1 MSDESYEAG
10 YRAGHLKGW
19 LDAMASVEAS
29 QRVNPGPTSSGPAAS
44 VPPSS
49 FLPTTA
55 PEPAAPRTMT
65 SQSGIAPIPELPFAL
80 PARVPGRPA
89 SATRPQDKAAESGRR
104 GLEGGH
110 TPPHAHHPAAQPEET
125 PAERQAR
132 REKRDRQNINI
143 TLYVASLLLV
153 AAAALFIGTSL
164 PPTLR
169 FAGVCVVT
177 AAFYASGFVLH
188 ARVPRLRP
196 AAVAFAGTGLAL
208 VPVTGLALYNFALH
222 HGPAAWLITSLIG
235 TAAYV
240 AAAVRL
246 ESRVL
251 VYLSL
256 TFMAS
261 SAWSGVA
268 VLGGALVWYFAAL
281 ICVAVVLTAV
291 ALAKPGWLPPVYVR
305 PLIVLHPLVVPA
317 VAAAAT
323 CVPLLLDK
331 TGYALIMAMCGCYF
345 GLMAAVPGS
354 RLRLANF
361 YAARISLTLAAA
373 VEIWHLTGRGSD
385 AVLAAAA
392 ILAVQAVAVA
402 LASARLGQWM
412 LDADRPQ
419 NQAEASPGTSRGRW
433 FVDALATF
441 SIQLLVTAVYAGL
454 LLLAEH
460 YPYAAAGQVRDVP
473 LWIPVGVALATSF
486 VVAAR
491 LGGTA
496 EWAPVA
502 ALFLAGVLGYP
513 LGAWPLAVML
523 ALAFVF
529 WAVRA
534 FLTTGK
540 LRRNLVLGA
549 RLALTLTVPVTVAA
563 VIGAGPDRIIT
574 AVFALLVALVCQQ
587 VISAVLERAGGGSL
601 APEATLAG
609 FGAAGLAA
617 VVLLVLLDPT
627 PGHDWIRAAVLIQLL
642 AAMAVGLLMVPRP
655 ATGLEW
661 NATVWEALPLAASTL
676 CAPVSFLA
684 VSQPFGNGTLL
695 LVLAYLLASGLRMRL
710 RQHRWTYWWLGRVAA
725 TVLVL
730 TAFDLLQSEAG
741 PTVIAGDELRPVT
754 VLVLFLA
761 IQLVFP
767 VSAFVRG
774 KAPRGVPADPCV
786 VLLFQLMASAM
797 LLVMGTDG
805 WQAPFAAALTAICT
819 AASAYVFRATGA
831 AVWFAPSALAV
842 LLAFSGGDLLVIEL
856 VLGIFAVFA
865 AVMVVASGQPV
876 RKGWYFAGA
885 RLLTAAL
892 AAVLS
897 YDATASPTA
906 VSVTFAL
913 VLAAQHGIRWF
924 MRSRLAEV
932 PFQQAAVWI
941 TLAGQAVLP
950 FVYAWRPQP
959 GWARMTEDDGGRWV
973 VLVELALLLCSA
985 VVARRF
991 FAARG
996 SLYFALYALLFG
1008 VLSLGPVVR
1017 FAYRSGPG
1025 SATFLAAPVLDY
1037 TGTAAV
1043 LLLGAILAS
1052 VTGVLRRRHNVDV
1065 TDVDHWLWL
1074 SAAGSFALTALFVST
1089 TATGWVLG
1097 VALLVLA
1104 GVCFTASHVEGLP
1117 WLYAPAAL
1125 AALAGGTQLADAAFR
1140 DVPGEWGEYL
1150 PWLCGAGLTSAGL
1163 YGARLYRN
1171 GQLAVDP
1178 VRRWALAGAAFLGL
1192 CIVAMAGVRPDAT
1205 AWAAAVALAAAV
1217 GVACIEAPET
1227 ARRIVAEA
1235 GLVAVVAAVQ
1245 RAAIFELD
1253 GHYGLNYRYSF
1264 GLPDPFWAAQWYV
1277 LAGAVLGALRF
1288 ATGQRTPGR
1297 LMLGAAAGLLTLS
1310 GLGVVFGGTGSQ
1322 QLWVLVLFAGLL
1334 LAGLG
1339 VGDRL
1344 FVWWG
1349 AAGVAACILWAMRQY
1364 TFALLALIAVGLIAF
1379 ALWRLNRGTT
1389 AGEKV
1394 AVQASVGQ
1402 PSPDQPDGREP
1413 FSKH

>member
-1 MSDESYEAG
+1 MQDESYEAG
-10 YRAGHLKGW
+10 YRAGHLRGW
-19 LDAMASVEAS
+19 LDAMAKVEATR
-29 QRVNPGPTSSGPAAS
+29 QAAGPLSPVAPPPVVSAAHGEPAAAYNVAS
-44 VPPSS
+44 VPP
-49 FLPTTA
+49 PG
-55 PEPAAPRTMT
+55 PVV
-65 SQSGIAPIPELPFAL
+65 ELPFPIA
-80 PARVPGRPA
+80 AGVPRRPA
-89 SATRPQDKAAESGRR
+89 EAPHPVVAAVGAARPAARGHVDEPPLSGY
-104 GLEGGH
+104 
-110 TPPHAHHPAAQPEET
+110 AAQPEET

-164 PPTLR
+164 PPMLR

-177 AAFYASGFVLH
+177 AAFYAGGFVLY

-222 HGPAAWLITSLIG
+222 HGPTAWLITSLIG
-235 TAAYV
+235 TVAYV

-256 TFMAS
+256 TFVAS
-261 SAWSGVA
+261 TAWSGVS

-281 ICVAVVLTAV
+281 IGVAVLLTLL
-291 ALAKPGWLPPVYVR
+291 ALAKPGWLPPVYAR
-305 PLIVLHPLVVPA
+305 PLMVLHPLVVPA

-331 TGYALIMAMCGCYF
+331 TEYALIMALCGCYF

-392 ILAVQAVAVA
+392 ILAVQAMAVA
-402 LASARLGQWM
+402 LTAARLGHW
-412 LDADRPQ
+412 LPDANRPQ
-419 NQAEASPGTSRGRW
+419 NQAEASPGTRHGRW

-441 SIQLLVTAVYAGL
+441 SIQLLATAAYASL
-454 LLLAEH
+454 VLSAEY
-460 YPYAAAGQVRDVP
+460 YPDGALGQAGDVP

-491 LGGTA
+491 LGGPA
-496 EWAPVA
+496 EWAPMA
-502 ALFLAGVLGYP
+502 ALLLAGVLGYAM
-513 LGAWPLAVML
+513 GAWPLATML

-534 FLTTGK
+534 FFAAST

-563 VIGAGPDRIIT
+563 VVGANPDRIIT
-574 AVFALLVALVCQQ
+574 SVFGLLVALVCQQ

-601 APEATLAG
+601 APEATFAG

-617 VVLLVLLDPT
+617 VVLLVLLDTT
-627 PGHDWIRAAVLIQLL
+627 PGHDWIRAAVVIQLL
-642 AAMAVGLLMVPRP
+642 TALAVGLLMVPRP
-655 ATGLEW
+655 ASELEW
-661 NATVWEALPLAASTL
+661 NATTWEALPLAASTL
-676 CAPVSFLA
+676 CVPVSFLA
-684 VSQPFGNGTLL
+684 VSQTFGNVTLL
-695 LVLAYLLASGLRMRL
+695 LVLGYLLASGLRML
-710 RQHRWTYWWLGRVAA
+710 VRQHRWTYWWLGRAAA

-730 TAFDLLQSEAG
+730 TAFDLLQSETG
-741 PTVIAGDELRPVT
+741 PTVIAGDDLRPVT

-767 VSAFVRG
+767 VTAIVRG
-774 KAPRGVPADPCV
+774 KAPRGALTDPGAV
-786 VLLFQLMASAM
+786 VLLQLMASAA
-797 LLVMGTDG
+797 LLVLDPDG
-805 WQAPFAAALTAICT
+805 WQAPFAAALIAICA
-819 AASAYVFRATGA
+819 AASGYVFRTTGA
-831 AVWFAPSALAV
+831 AVWFAPSSLVV
-842 LLAFSGGDLLVIEL
+842 LLAFSGGDLLVTEL
-856 VLGIFAVFA
+856 VVGIFAVFA

-885 RLLTAAL
+885 RVLTAAL

-913 VLAAQHGIRWF
+913 VLASQHGIRWL

-941 TLAGQAVLP
+941 TLAGQALLP
-950 FVYAWRPQP
+950 LTYAWQAQL
-959 GWARMTEDDGGRWV
+959 GWARISDDDGGRWV
-973 VLVELALLLCSA
+973 VLLELALLLGSA

-996 SLYFALYALLFG
+996 SLYFAIYAQLFG
-1008 VLSLGPVVR
+1008 VLSLGPVVS
-1017 FAYRSGPG
+1017 FAYDSQPG
-1025 SATFLAAPVLDY
+1025 NATFLAAPVLDY

-1052 VTGVLRRRHNVDV
+1052 VTGVLRRGRNLDV
-1065 TDVDHWLWL
+1065 TDVEHWLWL
-1074 SAAGSFALTALFVST
+1074 SAAGSFALTALLVST
-1089 TATGWVLG
+1089 TAADWVMG
-1097 VALLVLA
+1097 AALLVLA
-1104 GVCFTASHVEGLP
+1104 GVCFTASHVEGLA

-1125 AALAGGTQLADAAFR
+1125 AVLAGGTQLADAVFR
-1140 DVPGEWGEYL
+1140 DVHGEWGQYL
-1150 PWLCGAGLTSAGL
+1150 PWLCGAGLSAAGL
-1163 YGARLYRN
+1163 YGARLYRS
-1171 GQLAVDP
+1171 GQLAADP
-1178 VRRWALAGAAFLGL
+1178 LRRWSLAGATFLGL
-1192 CIVAMAGVRPDAT
+1192 CIVALTGVRPDAT
-1205 AWAAAVALAAAV
+1205 AWAAASALAAAV
-1217 GVACIEAPET
+1217 GVACLEAPGT
-1227 ARRIVAEA
+1227 TRRIVAEV
-1235 GLVAVVAAVQ
+1235 GFVAVVAAVQ

-1253 GHYGLNYRYSF
+1253 GQYGLNYRLSF
-1264 GLPDPFWAAQWYV
+1264 GLPDPFWVAQWYV
-1277 LAGAVLGALRF
+1277 LAGAGLGTLRF
-1288 ATGQRTPGR
+1288 VTGQRTAGR
-1297 LMLGAAAGLLTLS
+1297 LLLGAAAGLLTLS

-1339 VGDRL
+1339 LGERL

-1349 AAGVAACILWAMRQY
+1349 TAGVGACILWAMRQY

-1379 ALWRLNRGTT
+1379 AVWRLNRGT
-1389 AGEKV
+1389 AVEKP
-1394 AVQASVGQ
+1394 AVQPSLGH
-1402 PSPDQPDGREP
+1402 PSPDQPDAGEP